1 MINFSI
7 VFVGNSKKKPPAK
20 AVVRVALAG
29 FIKRPQFELNQR
41 LKLFI
46 KKIPIS
52 KAFINVY
59 YQLMG
64 V

>member
-7 VFVGNSKKKPPAK
+7 VFVGNSKKKKPPAK

-41 LKLFI
+41 LRLFI
-46 KKIPIS
+46 KKIPTS

-59 YQLMG
+59 H
-64 V
+64 

>member
-1 MINFSI
+1 LEIP
-7 VFVGNSKKKPPAK
+7 KKKPPAK

-41 LKLFI
+41 LRLFI

-59 YQLMG
+59 HQLRG